1 MNIFSTIAALFNML
15 STFIGA
21 INKLADASDEYASI
35 AKTHATST
43 HDEYKLEAKKRT
55 LALQQ
60 QLDQLE
66 TKTEVE
72 TKVEV

>member
-60 QLDQLE
+60 QLANLE
-66 TKTEVE
+66 ATASTSTPEL
-72 TKVEV
+72 